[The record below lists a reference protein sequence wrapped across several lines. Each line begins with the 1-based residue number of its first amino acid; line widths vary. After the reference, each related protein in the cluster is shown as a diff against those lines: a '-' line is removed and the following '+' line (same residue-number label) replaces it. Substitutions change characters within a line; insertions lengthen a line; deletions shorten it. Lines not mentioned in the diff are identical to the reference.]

1 MPMLRDTRHLL
12 ERHADI
18 DEDGLRQT
26 AAQILGRQFLYLNR
40 ARDREAYRV
49 AIAHYDYFRNLF
61 DAVGWSLHRDDD
73 FGFVGVLPAETENFT
88 RLKLVDTLLVFCLRL
103 LYEEGMDR
111 MEVQEGC
118 VHAETEVLL
127 GRYETLL
134 KRKRPGLTDMR
145 AILARL
151 ARFGLIEIGETDAG
165 ELLPRLRIFPGIR
178 LVTDSH
184 VMERLSAYQAEAAT
198 ESDEMDA
205 AEEAQP

>member
-1 MPMLRDTRHLL
+1 MLRDTRHLL
-12 ERHADI
+12 ERHGDI
-18 DEDGLRQT
+18 DEECLRQT

-40 ARDREAYRV
+40 ARDRDAYRV
-49 AIAHYDYFRNLF
+49 AINHYDYFRNLF

-73 FGFVGVLPAETENFT
+73 FGFVGLLPAETENFA

-111 MEVQEGC
+111 VEVQDGC
-118 VHAETEVLL
+118 VYAETEVLL

-151 ARFGLIEIGETDAG
+151 ARFGLIETGDTDAG
-165 ELLPRLRIFPGIR
+165 ELLPRLRILPGIR
-178 LVTDSH
+178 LVTESH
-184 VMERLSAYQAEAAT
+184 IMERLSAYQT
-198 ESDEMDA
+198 EPASETDELESMD
-205 AEEAQP
+205 EAQP